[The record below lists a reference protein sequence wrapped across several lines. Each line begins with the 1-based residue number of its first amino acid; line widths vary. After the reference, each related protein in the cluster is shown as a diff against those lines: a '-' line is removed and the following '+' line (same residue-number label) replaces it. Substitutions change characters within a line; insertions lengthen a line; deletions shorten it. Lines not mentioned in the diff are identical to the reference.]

1 MDMDFSPEDLAFQK
15 EVRAFLDDKLNAR
28 LREGAANTPSVFT
41 EPDIT
46 REWQAIL
53 AEKGWLA
60 TSWPVEDGGPGWTPT
75 QKYIFEKECAIAG
88 APSLPI
94 LGLRLV
100 GPVICHF
107 GTPEQKARFL
117 PRIISGEDYWCQ
129 GYSEPGAGSDL
140 AAVKT
145 RAERVGDKYV
155 VNGSKIW
162 TSGGHVSKF
171 GILIAR
177 TDPDQPK
184 HKGISYFIC
193 PTDLPGLTM
202 TPIIDATTAHSF
214 NQVFFDN
221 VRIPVENLV
230 GTEGDG
236 WRLARVTLANERVS
250 LSSAGS
256 LWGEGPSADDLLELI
271 RRGGGETD
279 PVVRQR
285 LSTLYSESEVLR
297 LNRLRTLTAR
307 IAGKE
312 PGPEAS
318 IQKAMADEHGQH
330 VMEMAKEVVGASGM
344 LVGSGPAGQLASSKT
359 EGTTE
364 NRLGN
369 QQFPEVSSIWHYG
382 FIFSPALTLGGGTFA
397 VQRNIIAERVLGL
410 PREIDEQRGMSWAEA
425 RRN

>member
-15 EVRAFLDDKLNAR
+15 EVRVFLDDKLNAR

-100 GPVICHF
+100 GPVICRF

-162 TSGGHVSKF
+162 TTHAHHANWIFALV
-171 GILIAR
+171 R
-177 TDPDQPK
+177 TDPSVQK
-184 HKGISYFIC
+184 QRGISFLLI
-193 PTDLPGLTM
+193 PMEQPGVSVSPIVTM
-202 TPIIDATTAHSF
+202 ANDHEVNAT
-214 NQVFFDN
+214 FFDN
-221 VRIPVENLV
+221 AETPADNLIGEEGQGWTIAKFLLENERGGSCAAPALLAKLDRIERWAREEAS
-230 GTEGDG
+230 GTNGAMIHDPNISQ
-236 WRLARVTLANERVS
+236 RLAR
-250 LSSAGS
+250 
-256 LWGEGPSADDLLELI
+256 
-271 RRGGGETD
+271 
-279 PVVRQR
+279 
-285 LSTLYSESEVLR
+285 LR
-297 LNRLRTLTAR
+297 LEAQAFEVTELRILAELAKGRPAGPQTSLVKLTSSNLRQQIDELAVDLFGYDGLQLPVTR
-307 IAGKE
+307 PLYGNEA
-312 PGPEAS
+312 PEF
-318 IQKAMADEHGQH
+318 
-330 VMEMAKEVVGASGM
+330 
-344 LVGSGPAGQLASSKT
+344 VGSRAAQLAMPAYLNGRAYTIFGGSDEVQKT
-359 EGTTE
+359 
-364 NRLGN
+364 
-369 QQFPEVSSIWHYG
+369 
-382 FIFSPALTLGGGTFA
+382 
-397 VQRNIIAERVLGL
+397 IIAKQVLGL
-410 PREIDEQRGMSWAEA
+410 
-425 RRN
+425 

>member
-1 MDMDFSPEDLAFQK
+1 MDMDFSPEDLTFQK

-100 GPVICHF
+100 GPVICRF

-162 TSGGHVSKF
+162 TTHAHHANWIFALV
-171 GILIAR
+171 R
-177 TDPDQPK
+177 TDPSVQK
-184 HKGISYFIC
+184 QRGISFLLI
-193 PTDLPGLTM
+193 PMEQPGVSVSPIVTM
-202 TPIIDATTAHSF
+202 ANDHEVNAT
-214 NQVFFDN
+214 FFDN
-221 VRIPVENLV
+221 AETPADNLIGEEGQGWTIAKFLLENERGGSCAAPALLAKLDRIERWAREEAS
-230 GTEGDG
+230 GTNGAMIHDPNISQ
-236 WRLARVTLANERVS
+236 RLAR
-250 LSSAGS
+250 
-256 LWGEGPSADDLLELI
+256 
-271 RRGGGETD
+271 
-279 PVVRQR
+279 
-285 LSTLYSESEVLR
+285 LR
-297 LNRLRTLTAR
+297 LEAQAFEVTELRILAELAKGRPAGPQTSLVKLTSSNLRQQIDELAVDLFGYDGLQLPVTR
-307 IAGKE
+307 PLYGNEA
-312 PGPEAS
+312 PEF
-318 IQKAMADEHGQH
+318 
-330 VMEMAKEVVGASGM
+330 
-344 LVGSGPAGQLASSKT
+344 VGSRAAQLSMPAYLNGRAYTIFGGSDEVQKT
-359 EGTTE
+359 
-364 NRLGN
+364 
-369 QQFPEVSSIWHYG
+369 
-382 FIFSPALTLGGGTFA
+382 
-397 VQRNIIAERVLGL
+397 IIAKQVLGL
-410 PREIDEQRGMSWAEA
+410 
-425 RRN
+425 